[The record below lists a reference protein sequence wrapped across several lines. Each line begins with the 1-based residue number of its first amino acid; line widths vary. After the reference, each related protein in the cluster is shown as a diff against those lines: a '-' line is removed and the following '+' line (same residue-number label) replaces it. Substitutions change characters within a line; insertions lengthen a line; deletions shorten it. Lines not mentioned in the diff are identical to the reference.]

1 MIVFLADQK
10 LKEAGQDLISLPSHP
25 NPDKPDNKCGSIIT
39 KVKMKFSSIVLTI
52 FALASTGLAA
62 TSCTP
67 SFDYCSDVLINS
79 KGKPKPSSPQMAC
92 S

>member
-1 MIVFLADQK
+1 MIVSLADQK
-10 LKEAGQDLISLPSHP
+10 LKEAGQDLISLPSYL
-25 NPDKPDNKCGSIIT
+25 NPDKPDNKCGSVIT
-39 KVKMKFSSIVLTI
+39 KVKMKLSSTVLTI

-79 KGKPKPSSPQMAC
+79 KGKTQPSHSHMAFC
-92 S
+92 